1 MTALAPHLAAF
12 LREHLPH
19 ERKASPHTCAT
30 YAYSFQLLV
39 CFAANRLEVKPCQL
53 EIEQFDAPLV
63 LSFLRHI
70 ESDRRN
76 SPRTRNARLAAINS
90 LFRFLEYRLPSCL
103 DQSRRIHAI
112 PMKKIDEALIGYLTR
127 EEMQALLNAPDPRTK
142 FGVRDRAML
151 HLAFAAGLRVSELI
165 SLRLDHLDGQACSSI
180 HVIGKGRRER
190 VLPLWKETA
199 VTLRAWLAVRP
210 RSGCPELFPNATGRA
225 MTRSGFEHILA
236 KHVAVAAK
244 AQPSIAKKR
253 VTPHVL
259 RHTCAMHTLL
269 ATRDVRKVSLWLGH
283 ASLQSTEIYLRADPT
298 EKLEALTAVA
308 PFSLRRGRF
317 RVPDELL
324 AMLKAASAPKNYAE

>member
-53 EIEQFDAPLV
+53 EIEQLDAPLV

-210 RSGCPELFPNATGRA
+210 RSGCPEL
-225 MTRSGFEHILA
+225 
-236 KHVAVAAK
+236 AVAAK

>member
-19 ERKASPHTCAT
+19 ERKASPHTCVT

-39 CFAANRLEVKPCQL
+39 CFAACRLNVKPCQL
-53 EIEQFDAPLV
+53 EIEQLDAPLV
-63 LSFLRHI
+63 LDFLRHI
-70 ESDRRN
+70 ESARHN
-76 SPRTRNARLAAINS
+76 SPRTRNSRLAAVNS
-90 LFRFLEYRLPSCL
+90 FFRFLEYRLPSCL

-112 PMKKIDEALIGYLTR
+112 PMKKTDEALIGYLTR
-127 EEMQALLNAPDPRTK
+127 EEMQALLNTPDPRTK
-142 FGVRDRAML
+142 FGIRDRAML
-151 HLAFAAGLRVSELI
+151 QLAFAAGLRVSELI

-180 HVIGKGRRER
+180 HVMGKGRRER
-190 VLPLWKETA
+190 VLPLWKDTA
-199 VTLRAWLAVRP
+199 AALRAWIAIRP
-210 RSGCPELFPNATGRA
+210 RDGCPELFPNAAGRA
-225 MTRSGFEHILA
+225 MTRAGVEYVLA

-244 AQPSIAKKR
+244 KQPSIAGKR

-259 RHTCAMHTLL
+259 RHTCAMHTLQ

-308 PFSLRRGRF
+308 PLALRRGRF
-317 RVPDELL
+317 HVPDKLL
-324 AMLKAASAPKNYAE
+324 AMLKTASGSKNYAE